1 MVEMSLKVD
10 RNSFDYEGLTQ
21 TQWALKQAYLMG
33 YRFDFNTQ
41 ELALISGKRRDG
53 RRVLSKFR
61 YPTFSISVSGCSFTV
76 FVHRLAM
83 YQVYGDILFEQGM
96 VVRHLNDV
104 PTDLRFEN
112 LAIGTSSDNIL
123 DIPPEKRKM
132 KNIFKRTGKTPHNKT
147 TSNEVAESVLNE
159 YLPHLKLR
167 LAMGMQQARRN
178 FLKDLRIKYDL
189 SKVVIESIVCGKS
202 FNKLYIEKCLQYGL
216 EPKRFRCDGSIRER
230 DYELEILKKVL

>member
-1 MVEMSLKVD
+1 MVERNLKVD
-10 RNSFDYEGLTQ
+10 RKSFDYKGLTQ
-21 TQWALKQAYLMG
+21 TQWALKQAYLIG

-41 ELALISGKRRDG
+41 ELVLISGKRRDG
-53 RRVLSKFR
+53 RRVLSKFT
-61 YPTFSISVSGCSFTV
+61 YPTFSVKLSGCNFTV

-83 YQVYGDILFEQGM
+83 YQVYGDILFEQGV
-96 VVRHLNDV
+96 VVRHLNDI

-112 LAIGTSSDNIL
+112 LAVGTSSDNIL

-147 TSNEVAESVLNE
+147 TSNEVAESVLDE

-167 LAMGMQQARRN
+167 LSMGKQQARRN
-178 FLKDLRIKYDL
+178 FLKDLRVKYDL

-202 FNKLYIEKCLQYGL
+202 FNKLYIENAYSTG
-216 EPKRFRCDGSIRER
+216 
-230 DYELEILKKVL
+230 